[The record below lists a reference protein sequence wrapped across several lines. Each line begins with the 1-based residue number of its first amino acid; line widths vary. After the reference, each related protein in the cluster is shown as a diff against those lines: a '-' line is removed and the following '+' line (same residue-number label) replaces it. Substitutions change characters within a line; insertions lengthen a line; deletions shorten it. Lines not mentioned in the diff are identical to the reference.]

1 MPTKTTSHK
10 FMDIDGRRIV
20 GEITDKGLSRTEIAV
35 KLNPQYEFREDA
47 YHKFRNWMRRGRMPV
62 EKYKELRRILDADTC

>member
-1 MPTKTTSHK
+1 MPTRTTSLK
-10 FMDIDGRRIV
+10 FMDIDGHRIV
-20 GEITDKGLSRTEIAV
+20 EEILSKGISRTEIAV

-62 EKYKELRRILDADTC
+62 DKYNELRRILDGTV